1 MSQCEGEGELGVHV
15 EAPHLVAGHLPHLYE
30 PAVEAGHLPPVPE
43 RAFQNVFIKTL
54 IKTIIGQHQ
63 IHF

>member
-1 MSQCEGEGELGVHV
+1 MSQREGELGVHV

-43 RAFQNVFIKTL
+43 RAFQNVFIK
-54 IKTIIGQHQ
+54 H
-63 IHF
+63 

>member
-1 MSQCEGEGELGVHV
+1 MSQREGELGVQD
-15 EAPHLVAGHLPHLYE
+15 EPPHLVAGHLPHLYE

-54 IKTIIGQHQ
+54 IKTIIGQIQ
-63 IHF
+63 IYF